1 MSFTWESQL
10 AAILKQ
16 NRLQDFVGTFNCE
29 VFGSLSVSQV
39 EVYCHE
45 SCPGGRSERF
55 PLDGPAA
62 KAKLSIS

>member
-39 EVYCHE
+39 EVYCQRELRE
-45 SCPGGRSERF
+45 SIPYENGASLICCYCCF
-55 PLDGPAA
+55 VV
-62 KAKLSIS
+62 K